1 MWEKMG
7 QNGMN
12 ERFRGSYIAKIDD
25 RGRVKIPAKYLSVL
39 ETDFGKEVYLTS
51 VNGDHI
57 LFYPMKVWQEIEK
70 RIAAIPVRDPDME
83 EFISRS
89 SYWGSETE
97 IDSKGR
103 ILIPSDLRMASKLE
117 SSLLI
122 LGKIDYLVIWNR
134 EVFEARYMGGQFSD
148 EKMHRVS
155 RLLNEFSALP
165 RHE

>member
-25 RGRVKIPAKYLSVL
+25 RGRVKIPAKYLSAL

-51 VNGDHI
+51 VNGDHV

-70 RIAAIPVRDPDME
+70 KIAAIPMRDPDME

-97 IDSKGR
+97 IDPKGR
-103 ILIPSDLRMASKLE
+103 ILIPPDLRAASKLE

-122 LGKIDYLVIWNR
+122 LGKIDYMVIWNK

-155 RLLNEFSALP
+155 RLLNEFPALP

>member
-25 RGRVKIPAKYLSVL
+25 RGRVKIPAKYLSAL

-70 RIAAIPVRDPDME
+70 KIAAIPVRDPDME

-103 ILIPSDLRMASKLE
+103 ILIPSDLRIASKLE

-122 LGKIDYLVIWNR
+122 LGKIDYMVIWNR

>member
-1 MWEKMG
+1 
-7 QNGMN
+7 MN

-25 RGRVKIPAKYLSVL
+25 RGRVKIPAKYLSAL
-39 ETDFGKEVYLTS
+39 EADSGKEAYLTS

-70 RIAAIPVRDPDME
+70 KIAAIPMRDPDME

-103 ILIPSDLRMASKLE
+103 ILIPPDLRAASKLE

-122 LGKIDYLVIWNR
+122 LGKIDYMVIWNK